1 MAERFLRRSC
11 IDSLAAERSDA
22 APCPTP
28 VASSSS
34 GSQQQERPRAR
45 ALGVPFEGRPGPLNA
60 ITDVAGVEVG
70 HETLVWG
77 EGAAAVRTGVTAV
90 LPRGQQDST
99 CFAGIFSLN
108 GAGEMTGSQ
117 WVEESGMLYGPV
129 AITNTHSVGVVR
141 DAVITW
147 QKQFHPGSA
156 LPSAASALKP
166 PESHAGGVR

>member
-11 IDSLAAERSDA
+11 IDSLASRATPPQSDA

-28 VASSSS
+28 VATSSRA
-34 GSQQQERPRAR
+34 QQQRPRAR
-45 ALGVPFEGRPGPLNA
+45 ALGVPFEGRPGPYNA
-60 ITDVAGVEVG
+60 ITDVTGVEVG

-117 WVEESGMLYGPV
+117 WVDESGMLYGPV

-156 LPSAASALKP
+156 VPSAP
-166 PESHAGGVR
+166 QP

>member
-11 IDSLAAERSDA
+11 IDSLASRATPQSDA

-28 VASSSS
+28 VASSS
-34 GSQQQERPRAR
+34 GSQQERPRAR
-45 ALGVPFEGRPGPLNA
+45 ALGVPFEGRPGPYNA
-60 ITDVAGVEVG
+60 ITDVTGVEVG

-90 LPRGQQDST
+90 LPRGQRDST

-117 WVEESGMLYGPV
+117 WVDESGMLYGPV

-156 LPSAASALKP
+156 VPSAPPALKP
-166 PESHAGGVR
+166 REGAR